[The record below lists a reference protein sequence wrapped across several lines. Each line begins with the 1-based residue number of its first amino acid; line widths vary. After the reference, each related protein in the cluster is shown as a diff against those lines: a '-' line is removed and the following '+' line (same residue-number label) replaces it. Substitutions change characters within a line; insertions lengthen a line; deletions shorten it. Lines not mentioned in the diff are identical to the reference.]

1 MNISDILARRADNAV
16 VTISPDATVRE
27 LVETLANHNI
37 GACVVSSDGAAI
49 DGIVSER
56 DVVRRLSDTEDLANL
71 PVSQIMTSSV
81 LTCAPATSLDE
92 LMGLMTER
100 RFRHVPVV
108 EDGTMVG
115 IVSLGDAV
123 KHRIDELTFER
134 DQLATYVNS

>member
-37 GACVVSSDGAAI
+37 GACVVSSDGTAI

-81 LTCAPATSLDE
+81 LTCAPATGLDE

>member
-81 LTCAPATSLDE
+81 LTCAPATGLDE